1 MLANTDSKGTH
12 WSCGQP
18 PALEEKW
25 GMVFLGNTNT
35 QEGRVLDSAVQ
46 VYQSDYEQTSG
57 FKVREMK
64 SSVLNQV
71 N

>member
-1 MLANTDSKGTH
+1 MLANTDSKGTCR
-12 WSCGQP
+12 SCGQP
-18 PALEEKW
+18 PTLEEKG
-25 GMVFLGNTNT
+25 GMVFSGNMDT
-35 QEGRVLDSAVQ
+35 QERRVLDSAVLA
-46 VYQSDYEQTSG
+46 YQSDYEQTSG